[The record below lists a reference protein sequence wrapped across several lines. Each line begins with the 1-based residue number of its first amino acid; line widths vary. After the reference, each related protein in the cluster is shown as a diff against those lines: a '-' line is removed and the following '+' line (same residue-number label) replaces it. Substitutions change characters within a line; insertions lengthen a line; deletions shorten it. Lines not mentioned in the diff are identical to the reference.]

1 MKQGNLIRRKS
12 VSYAKWGYFF
22 IAPFFVIYIVFQL
35 IPLISTFYNSFFET
49 YRVGLKQIGPN
60 FVGLENY
67 KTVLTGGNLPK
78 YTANTFILWIMGFIP
93 QMLFAVI
100 LSLIFTSSRLN
111 LKGKQFFKTVM
122 YMPNLIMASA
132 FSMLFFA
139 LFSDGGPVNNMML
152 QFGWIDEPIR
162 YFAYTGTTRGLI
174 ATMNTMMWFGNTT
187 ILLMAGI
194 MGIDSS
200 LFEASRIDGAST
212 WQIFWKVTIPLIAP
226 IMAYVLVTSLIGGIQ
241 MFDVP
246 QILTNAEGRPD
257 RTSTTLIMY
266 LNNHLFSKNY
276 GLGGAVSVF
285 IFFITLIPSIIV
297 YKFTMRGYGKKGG
310 GR

>member
-22 IAPFFVIYIVFQL
+22 IAPFFVIYIIFQL

-60 FVGLENY
+60 FIGLENY
-67 KTVLTGGNLPK
+67 KTVLTSGNLPK
-78 YTANTFILWIMGFIP
+78 YTANTFFLWILGFIP

-111 LKGKQFFKTVM
+111 LKGKQFFKTVI

-139 LFSDGGPVNNMML
+139 LFSDGGPMNNMML
-152 QFGWIDEPIR
+152 EFGWIDEPIR
-162 YFAYTGTTRGLI
+162 YFAYTGTTRSLI

-194 MGIDSS
+194 MGIDAS

-212 WQIFWKVTIPLIAP
+212 WQIFWKVTIPLLAP
-226 IMAYVLVTSLIGGIQ
+226 IMAYVMVTSLIGGIQ

-246 QILTNAEGRPD
+246 QILTNGEGRPD
-257 RTSTTLIMY
+257 RTSTTLVMY
-266 LNNHLFSKNY
+266 LNNHLYSKNY

-310 GR
+310 RK